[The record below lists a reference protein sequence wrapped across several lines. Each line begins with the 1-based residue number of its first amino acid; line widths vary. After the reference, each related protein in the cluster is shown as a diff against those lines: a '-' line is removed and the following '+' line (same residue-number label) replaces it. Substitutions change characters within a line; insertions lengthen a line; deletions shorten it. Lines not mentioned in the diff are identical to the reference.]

1 MKKLNKIGFVFAL
14 LLIFSLTLGACGKK
28 DEPVDKPEPTTA
40 PVVDNQS
47 DKEEDADPT
56 PTPTPE
62 PPRDLG
68 GITIKVA
75 DWYTTGTSEPT
86 TAREID
92 QQAYREELQEIHNF
106 TLVQENIGTWNE
118 YSELF
123 ITSTMSGTPLADI
136 FIMDPKFTPEP
147 LKQGLLYPISDL
159 PSFDPK
165 DERWN
170 QSVIELMTQGDK
182 VYGFSEE
189 NNSPGLGV
197 FWNKR
202 IFEEA
207 GLEPDLL
214 YDYQQDENVWTWD
227 KMEEL
232 CKQLTLDRDSD
243 GITDVYAITCWSVE
257 FSKAA
262 VFSNGS
268 DYVRFNSETG
278 RYENNQMA
286 DDYLEGIKFGVDL
299 FNKGYMQDAPEGA
312 EHKWWVG
319 AFASGQAA
327 MMVGEWYEHPSLQ
340 DMEDDWGYCFFPKG
354 PGPNAKMQT
363 MFLGNIRVVPNTLDA
378 QRADDAMFAYSKWIS
393 APPGYEDDDEDY
405 SYYYTKV
412 RDSRAVEETII
423 PMIKGQGMRSLVY
436 QVPGL
441 SFRWGGNMDGGGYA
455 GISAIEIAEEAS
467 AQYDAIINDFYA
479 D

>member
-170 QSVIELMTQGDK
+170 QSVI
-182 VYGFSEE
+182 
-189 NNSPGLGV
+189 
-197 FWNKR
+197 
-202 IFEEA
+202 
-207 GLEPDLL
+207 
-214 YDYQQDENVWTWD
+214 
-227 KMEEL
+227 
-232 CKQLTLDRDSD
+232 
-243 GITDVYAITCWSVE
+243 
-257 FSKAA
+257 
-262 VFSNGS
+262 
-268 DYVRFNSETG
+268 
-278 RYENNQMA
+278 
-286 DDYLEGIKFGVDL
+286 
-299 FNKGYMQDAPEGA
+299 
-312 EHKWWVG
+312 
-319 AFASGQAA
+319 
-327 MMVGEWYEHPSLQ
+327 
-340 DMEDDWGYCFFPKG
+340 
-354 PGPNAKMQT
+354 
-363 MFLGNIRVVPNTLDA
+363 
-378 QRADDAMFAYSKWIS
+378 
-393 APPGYEDDDEDY
+393 
-405 SYYYTKV
+405 
-412 RDSRAVEETII
+412 
-423 PMIKGQGMRSLVY
+423 
-436 QVPGL
+436 
-441 SFRWGGNMDGGGYA
+441 
-455 GISAIEIAEEAS
+455 
-467 AQYDAIINDFYA
+467 
-479 D
+479 